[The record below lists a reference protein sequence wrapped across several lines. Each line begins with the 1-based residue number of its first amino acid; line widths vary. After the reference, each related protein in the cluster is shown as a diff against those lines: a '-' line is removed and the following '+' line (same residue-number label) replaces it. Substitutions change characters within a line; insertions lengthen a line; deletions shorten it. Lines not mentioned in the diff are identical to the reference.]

1 MILLCSRATQKSKEV
16 GLYSFNYY
24 YYFFYS
30 TWNKSRILMKLDLRD
45 CAAHT
50 HQSSLTPNLFHIVP
64 DLTLNEVMA
73 ALHPLKSSQH
83 FL

>member
-1 MILLCSRATQKSKEV
+1 
-16 GLYSFNYY
+16 
-24 YYFFYS
+24 
-30 TWNKSRILMKLDLRD
+30 MKLDLRD